1 MRVQVNIREDPAL
14 RLELSR
20 DEVAL
25 FRAALER
32 ASFMDTRP
40 ELQAV
45 VYDFTQRLLSQLPD
59 EHDAPPAPPPRRF

>member
-1 MRVQVNIREDPAL
+1 MRVHVNVREDPAL
-14 RLELSR
+14 KLELSR

-45 VYDFTQRLLSQLPD
+45 VYDFVQRLLQQLPD
-59 EHDAPPAPPPRRF
+59 EHDAPPAPPPR

>member
-1 MRVQVNIREDPAL
+1 MRLHVNVREEPAL
-14 RLELSR
+14 KLELSR

-32 ASFMDTRP
+32 ASFIDTRP

-45 VYDFTQRLLSQLPD
+45 VFDFVQKLLSQLPEEKD
-59 EHDAPPAPPPRRF
+59 APPPRKL